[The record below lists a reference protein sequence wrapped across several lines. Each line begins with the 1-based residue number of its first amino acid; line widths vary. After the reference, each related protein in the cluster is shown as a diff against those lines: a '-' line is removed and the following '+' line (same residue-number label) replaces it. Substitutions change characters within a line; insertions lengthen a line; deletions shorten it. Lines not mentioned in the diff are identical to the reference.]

1 MTVTRTLENS
11 YGRSGCDRS
20 RRQPP
25 KTVAIGHC
33 RGGPQPLRYGLVISL
48 VFGILV
54 ITILTLVIPLLYCVP
69 RFRQMK
75 ATVEV
80 KP

>member
-1 MTVTRTLENS
+1 MLSFQRVETAHGASLQKPWPSVTA
-11 YGRSGCDRS
+11 GG
-20 RRQPP
+20 
-25 KTVAIGHC
+25 GH
-33 RGGPQPLRYGLVISL
+33 QPLRYGLVISL

-54 ITILTLVIPLLYCVP
+54 STILTLVVIPLLYCVP